1 MKKKSQNKNRL
12 TLGPLMFHWT
22 PEKRRDFYFRIA
34 DEADIDTV
42 HLGEVVCAKRTPF
55 FTDFLPDV
63 AERLTA
69 GGKEIVISTL
79 ALVASDREIAEL
91 EETCD
96 GEWLV
101 EANDLSA
108 VRRLSGKPHII
119 GPYVNTFNEDT
130 LAYFVKNGAVRV
142 APPPELSR
150 DSIAALAGA
159 RGKAELEVT
168 VFGRLPL
175 SVSARCYHARAHGL
189 AKDSCQYI
197 CGTDPDGKQVT
208 TLDGGP
214 LVAVNGTQTM
224 SHGYADLLSE
234 IADLKSIGVS
244 SFRLSP
250 QDVDMVA
257 VAKIFRSVVENK
269 KDSAA
274 ARHDLVKLCPE
285 AAFINGFLLG
295 LEGMKW
301 RESEE

>member
-34 DEADIDTV
+34 DEADVDTV

-55 FTDFLPDV
+55 FADFLPDV
-63 AERLTA
+63 AERLAA

-119 GPYVNTFNEDT
+119 GPYINTFNEDT
-130 LAYFVKNGAVRV
+130 LAYFVRNGAVRV

-150 DSIAALAGA
+150 DSIAALASV
-159 RGKAELEVT
+159 RGKADIEVT

-189 AKDSCQYI
+189 AKDSCQYV
-197 CGTDPDGKQVT
+197 CGTDADGKPVT

-224 SHGYADLLSE
+224 SHGYVDLLSD

-257 VAKIFRSVVENK
+257 VAKIFRSVVEDK
-269 KDSAA
+269 KDSTA
-274 ARHDLVKLCPE
+274 ARQELAKLCPDV
-285 AAFINGFLLG
+285 AFVNGFLLG